1 MYNRCKKFFRKFKLA
16 INYLMRVLK
25 LLKRAGRI
33 YIILI
38 VFFAL
43 IFSVTPSISVLIMKE
58 IINTLQISMSS
69 FSYIFKLLIIYIF
82 IDVVQAFTYLFSQY
96 CESKFQMK
104 GSLIINMS
112 ILEKVKEFSLQDFED
127 SETYDLLKRA
137 MKVDFTRIFSF
148 FKSFVLLIQSSINI
162 ILFATIVISWKWWII
177 PIILIIPLINTI
189 FTAYFGKKQF
199 LIIKNR
205 AGKERKS
212 WYYQYLLT
220 NDIAFKEIKIFNLG
234 EYLRNR
240 YKKLY
245 KQFIDQDINILNKR
259 TKTQT
264 FLLVLEEIINSLIL
278 IFIILKAFMGEI
290 LLGDL
295 NTYTRSI
302 SSVKSYTQNFLG
314 QINLIY
320 ENVLYIGQYFEF
332 INKTCS
338 SEILEVEGEQT
349 EENFCTISSI
359 EIKNLAYK
367 YEGQNH
373 YALKELN
380 LKIEGNSLVAFIGV
394 NGSGKSTLVKILST
408 LYQDYQGD
416 IFFGEHE
423 LKTLK
428 LHDVREKIGIL
439 YQDFVRYELSA
450 RENIVF
456 GSLSKLEN
464 SSEIEKIINNV
475 GLKKRINDLDM
486 QLGFWFDDGV
496 QLSGG
501 EWLKVALGRAFIRDA
516 ELYILDE
523 PNASLDAIS
532 EKTILKAFK
541 ELVKGKI
548 GIVVSHRIASIKDI
562 VDKMVVFHNGSIEAI
577 GSHEELLIK
586 SRTYKEL
593 FYDEIAEN
601 QSSNIS

>member
-1 MYNRCKKFFRKFKLA
+1 MA